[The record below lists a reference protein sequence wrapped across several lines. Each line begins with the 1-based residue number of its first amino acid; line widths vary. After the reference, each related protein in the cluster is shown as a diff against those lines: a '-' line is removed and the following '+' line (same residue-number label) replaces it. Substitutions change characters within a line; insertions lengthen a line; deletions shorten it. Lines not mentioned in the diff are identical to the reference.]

1 MRHYGAIMAIRR
13 ASLDTATERT
23 RAKLQK
29 RDKSGFAGAN
39 RNHDVGEATTRERI
53 LASATRLFAE
63 KGYEGASM
71 PAIAK
76 ASGITA
82 GAIYKH
88 FEGKGELLLEVVR
101 RSFLSNPLFAHGFER
116 GSEATALAHQAAGY
130 TEPAL
135 KLVRQLSIE
144 VHSAAARDAKI
155 RQVLSK
161 SDRLLMGRIS
171 ASIASAQKAGK
182 LDPTPDP
189 DYVARVFCILMMGL
203 IHMDTLLPDLVGD
216 GSWREFIRERAALL
230 IGVRRVD
237 PSSKNNCDS

>member
-1 MRHYGAIMAIRR
+1 MAIQR
-13 ASLDTATERT
+13 ASLDTGAART
-23 RAKLQK
+23 RSKLTKRAK
-29 RDKSGFAGAN
+29 AGSAN
-39 RNHDVGEATTRERI
+39 ERNHDALEATTRERI

-63 KGYEGASM
+63 KGFDGASM

-88 FEGKGELLLEVVR
+88 FEGKGELLYEVVT
-101 RSFLSNPLFAHGFER
+101 RSFLSSPLFAHNSER
-116 GSEATALAHQAAGY
+116 GNDATALARMAAAY

-144 VHSAAARDAKI
+144 VHSAAARDAKV
-155 RQVLSK
+155 RQLLTK
-161 SDRLLMGRIS
+161 SDQLAIGRIS
-171 ASIASAQKAGK
+171 AGIASAQKAGE
-182 LDPTPDP
+182 LDPTLDP
-189 DYVARVFCILMMGL
+189 DQVARMFCILIMGL

-230 IGVRRVD
+230 IGFR
-237 PSSKNNCDS
+237 

>member
-13 ASLDTATERT
+13 ASLDSASART
-23 RAKLQK
+23 RSKLPRRAKSDPAATA
-29 RDKSGFAGAN
+29 RT
-39 RNHDVGEATTRERI
+39 HDALEATTRERI

-63 KGYEGASM
+63 KGFDGASM

-88 FEGKGELLLEVVR
+88 FEGKGELLLEVVT
-101 RSFLSNPLFAHGFER
+101 RSFLSSPLFAHSSER
-116 GSEATALAHQAAGY
+116 GNDATALAHLAAGY

-144 VHSAAARDAKI
+144 VHSAAARDAKV
-155 RQVLSK
+155 RHVLSK
-161 SDRLLMGRIS
+161 MDRLAIAQIS
-171 ASIASAQKAGK
+171 ATVATAQQAGK
-182 LDPTPDP
+182 LDPTLNSDH
-189 DYVARVFCILMMGL
+189 VARVFCILIMGL

-216 GSWREFIRERAALL
+216 GSWRAFIRERAGLL
-230 IGVRRVD
+230 IGVR
-237 PSSKNNCDS
+237 

>member
-1 MRHYGAIMAIRR
+1 MAIQR
-13 ASLDTATERT
+13 ASLDTGTART
-23 RAKLQK
+23 RSKLTKRAK
-29 RDKSGFAGAN
+29 AGSAAN
-39 RNHDVGEATTRERI
+39 GRHHDALEATTRERI

-63 KGYEGASM
+63 KGFDGASM

-88 FEGKGELLLEVVR
+88 FEGKGELLYEVVT
-101 RSFLSNPLFAHGFER
+101 RSFLSSPLFAHNSER
-116 GSEATALAHQAAGY
+116 GNYATALARMAAAY

-144 VHSAAARDAKI
+144 VHSAAARDAKV
-155 RQVLSK
+155 RQLLTK
-161 SDRLLMGRIS
+161 SDQLAIGRIS
-171 ASIASAQKAGK
+171 AGIASAQKAGE
-182 LDPTPDP
+182 LDPTLDP
-189 DYVARVFCILMMGL
+189 DHVARVFCILIMGL

-230 IGVRRVD
+230 IGFR
-237 PSSKNNCDS
+237 

>member
-1 MRHYGAIMAIRR
+1 MAIRR
-13 ASLDTATERT
+13 ASLDTATART
-23 RAKLQK
+23 RSKLPK
-29 RDKSGFAGAN
+29 RAKSGSAAN
-39 RNHDVGEATTRERI
+39 ERNHDALEATTRERI
-53 LASATRLFAE
+53 LTSATRLFAE
-63 KGYEGASM
+63 KGFEGASM

-88 FEGKGELLLEVVR
+88 FEGKGELLLEVVT
-101 RSFLSNPLFAHGFER
+101 RSFLSSPLIAHSSER
-116 GSEATALAHQAAGY
+116 GNNATALTHLAAAY

-144 VHSAAARDAKI
+144 VHSAAARDAKA
-155 RQVLSK
+155 RQLLAK
-161 SDRLLMGRIS
+161 SDRLAIGRIS
-171 ASIASAQKAGK
+171 DSIASAQKAGK
-182 LDPTPDP
+182 LDPTLDP
-189 DYVARVFCILMMGL
+189 DHVARVFWILIMGL

-237 PSSKNNCDS
+237 PATKNNCDS

>member
-1 MRHYGAIMAIRR
+1 MAIRR
-13 ASLDTATERT
+13 ASLDTATAGT
-23 RAKLQK
+23 RSKLSK
-29 RDKSGFAGAN
+29 RDKSGSAAN
-39 RNHDVGEATTRERI
+39 ARNHDALEATTRERI

-63 KGYEGASM
+63 KGFDGASM

-88 FEGKGELLLEVVR
+88 FEGKGELLLEVLR
-101 RSFLSNPLFAHGFER
+101 RSFLSSPLFAHS
-116 GSEATALAHQAAGY
+116 SEHGNDATAWARLAAAY

-144 VHSAAARDAKI
+144 VHSAAARDAKV
-155 RQVLSK
+155 RHVLSK
-161 SDRLLMGRIS
+161 SNRLAMAQIS

-182 LDPTPDP
+182 LDPMLDP
-189 DYVARVFCILMMGL
+189 DHVARGFCILIMGL

-230 IGVRRVD
+230 IGVR
-237 PSSKNNCDS
+237 

>member
-1 MRHYGAIMAIRR
+1 MATRR
-13 ASLDTATERT
+13 ASLDSAAA
-23 RAKLQK
+23 RARSKLP
-29 RDKSGFAGAN
+29 KSANAGSAAN
-39 RNHDVGEATTRERI
+39 EQHHNALEATTRERI

-63 KGYEGASM
+63 KGFEGASM

-88 FEGKGELLLEVVR
+88 FEGKGELLLEVVT
-101 RSFLSNPLFAHGFER
+101 RSFLSSPLFAHG
-116 GSEATALAHQAAGY
+116 SEYRNDATALAHLAAAY

-144 VHSAAARDAKI
+144 VHSAAARDAKV
-155 RQVLSK
+155 RQLLTK
-161 SDRLLMGRIS
+161 SDRHIMGQIS

-182 LDPTPDP
+182 LDPTLDP
-189 DYVARVFCILMMGL
+189 DNVARMFFVLMMGL

-230 IGVRRVD
+230 IGFR
-237 PSSKNNCDS
+237 

>member
-1 MRHYGAIMAIRR
+1 MAIRR
-13 ASLDTATERT
+13 ASLDSATART
-23 RAKLQK
+23 RSKLAK
-29 RDKSGFAGAN
+29 RAKSGSAADG
-39 RNHDVGEATTRERI
+39 RNHETLEATTRERI

-63 KGYEGASM
+63 KGFDRASM

-88 FEGKGELLLEVVR
+88 FEGKGELLYEVVT
-101 RSFLSNPLFAHGFER
+101 RSFLSSPLFAHSSER
-116 GSEATALAHQAAGY
+116 GNHASALARLAAAF

-144 VHSAAARDAKI
+144 VHSAAARDAKV
-155 RQVLSK
+155 RQLLTK
-161 SDRLLMGRIS
+161 SDRLAMGRIS
-171 ASIASAQKAGK
+171 ASIASAQKAGE
-182 LDPTPDP
+182 LDPTLDP
-189 DYVARVFCILMMGL
+189 DHVARVFYILIMGL

-230 IGVRRVD
+230 IGVR
-237 PSSKNNCDS
+237 

>member
-1 MRHYGAIMAIRR
+1 MAIRR
-13 ASLDTATERT
+13 ASLDTATV
-23 RAKLQK
+23 RARSKLQK
-29 RDKSGFAGAN
+29 RDKSGPAAVD
-39 RNHDVGEATTRERI
+39 RNHDAGEATTRERI

-88 FEGKGELLLEVVR
+88 FEGKGELLFEVVT
-101 RSFLSNPLFAHGFER
+101 RSFLSNPLFAHSSER
-116 GSEATALAHQAAGY
+116 RNDATALAHLAAAY

-144 VHSAAARDAKI
+144 VHSAAARDAKV
-155 RQVLSK
+155 RQVLTK
-161 SDRLLMGRIS
+161 SDLLTMAQIS
-171 ASIASAQKAGK
+171 ASIATAQKAGK
-182 LDPTPDP
+182 LDPNLDP
-189 DYVARVFCILMMGL
+189 DHVARAFCILVMGL

-216 GSWREFIRERAALL
+216 RSWREFIRERAALL
-230 IGVRRVD
+230 IGVR
-237 PSSKNNCDS
+237 

>member
-63 KGYEGASM
+63 KGFEGASM

-88 FEGKGELLLEVVR
+88 FEGKGELLLEVVT
-101 RSFLSNPLFAHGFER
+101 RSFLSSPLFAHS
-116 GSEATALAHQAAGY
+116 SEHGNDATAWARLAAAY

-144 VHSAAARDAKI
+144 VHSAAARDAKV
-155 RQVLSK
+155 RHVLSK
-161 SDRLLMGRIS
+161 SNRLAMAQIS
-171 ASIASAQKAGK
+171 AS
-182 LDPTPDP
+182 
-189 DYVARVFCILMMGL
+189 
-203 IHMDTLLPDLVGD
+203 
-216 GSWREFIRERAALL
+216 
-230 IGVRRVD
+230 
-237 PSSKNNCDS
+237 

>member
-1 MRHYGAIMAIRR
+1 MAIRR
-13 ASLDTATERT
+13 ASLETATERT

-29 RDKSGFAGAN
+29 RAKSGPAAN
-39 RNHDVGEATTRERI
+39 ERSHDALEATTRERI

-63 KGYEGASM
+63 KGFEGASM

-88 FEGKGELLLEVVR
+88 FEGKGELLLEVVM
-101 RSFLSNPLFAHGFER
+101 RSFLSSPLFAHSSER
-116 GSEATALAHQAAGY
+116 GNDTTAMANLAAAY

-144 VHSAAARDAKI
+144 VHSGAARDAKV
-155 RQVLSK
+155 RHVLSK
-161 SDRLLMGRIS
+161 FNRLAVAHYS
-171 ASIASAQKAGK
+171 ASVATAQQAGK
-182 LDPTPDP
+182 LDPHLDP
-189 DYVARVFCILMMGL
+189 DHVARAFCILIMGL

-216 GSWREFIRERAALL
+216 GSWREFIRERAAAL
-230 IGVRRVD
+230 IGVGRVD
-237 PSSKNNCDS
+237 PSSKNHSDS

>member
-1 MRHYGAIMAIRR
+1 MAIQR
-13 ASLDTATERT
+13 ASLDTGAART
-23 RAKLQK
+23 RSKLTKRAK
-29 RDKSGFAGAN
+29 AGSAAN
-39 RNHDVGEATTRERI
+39 GRHHDALEATTRERI

-63 KGYEGASM
+63 KGFDGASM

-88 FEGKGELLLEVVR
+88 FEGKGELLYEVVT
-101 RSFLSNPLFAHGFER
+101 RSFLSSPLFAHNSER
-116 GSEATALAHQAAGY
+116 GNDATALARMAAAY

-144 VHSAAARDAKI
+144 VHSAAARDAKV
-155 RQVLSK
+155 RQLLTK
-161 SDRLLMGRIS
+161 SDQLAIGRIS
-171 ASIASAQKAGK
+171 AGIASAQKAGE
-182 LDPTPDP
+182 LDPTLDP
-189 DYVARVFCILMMGL
+189 DHVARVFCILIMGL

-230 IGVRRVD
+230 IGFR
-237 PSSKNNCDS
+237 

>member
-23 RAKLQK
+23 RAKLHK
-29 RDKSGFAGAN
+29 RAKSGSAAN
-39 RNHDVGEATTRERI
+39 ERNHDALEATTRERI

-63 KGYEGASM
+63 KGFEGASM

-76 ASGITA
+76 GSGITA

-88 FEGKGELLLEVVR
+88 FEGKGELLLEVLK
-101 RSFLSNPLFAHGFER
+101 RSFLSSPLFAHGSER
-116 GSEATALAHQAAGY
+116 GSDATAWAHLAAGY

-144 VHSAAARDAKI
+144 LHSAAARDAKV

-161 SDRLLMGRIS
+161 SDRLLMGQIS
-171 ASIASAQKAGK
+171 ATIASAQK
-182 LDPTPDP
+182 
-189 DYVARVFCILMMGL
+189 
-203 IHMDTLLPDLVGD
+203 
-216 GSWREFIRERAALL
+216 
-230 IGVRRVD
+230 
-237 PSSKNNCDS
+237 